1 LELAEA
7 SVAEYVQRRGHL
19 PPGPASVQELGGGV
33 SSRVF
38 LVASSGRRLIVKQPL
53 GRFRVREEW
62 LVGVDRVAIEA
73 RFLAEVAGRLP
84 RGALPELIGFDE
96 ENGVLIESAAPANFV
111 PWKQKLLVGEVDLRL
126 AQQAGELAGRIHAL
140 GFEQPGLL
148 QTFDQPRLFDE
159 QRIDPYLRHV
169 AKRHPGLAA
178 LGELVRHLETDRTT
192 LIHGDFS
199 PKNMLTDGSGL
210 MLVDHEVATWN
221 DPLFDVCF
229 FLNHLVLKG
238 VHREEAAP
246 LFEEAARAF
255 LAAYTSRAPP
265 SARRHLE
272 APSHLLPALL
282 LARVDG
288 KSPVEYLT
296 EPARGRTREAAVR
309 ALRKPARPTLAYVAE
324 LLRG

>member
-159 QRIDPYLRHV
+159 QRIDPYLR
-169 AKRHPGLAA
+169 
-178 LGELVRHLETDRTT
+178 LETDRTT